1 MVCQEDSYFSCRVV
15 CARVCVCACA
25 CLKVCVHES
34 PSRSPAARSFTVS
47 MAKHC
52 VRNGMAPS
60 SRGLLCAFAWCDQ
73 VACAIIH
80 PGKACPCLFMYE
92 LAVFR
97 QMQTLIVMA
106 VTILLI
112 FFASLNDNGSA
123 RCFPSRYTSPDLVWD
138 Y

>member
-1 MVCQEDSYFSCRVV
+1 MVCQEDPYFSCRVV
-15 CARVCVCACA
+15 CARVCACT
-25 CLKVCVHES
+25 CLRACVHES

-60 SRGLLCAFAWCDQ
+60 SRGLQCSIVWWDLL
-73 VACAIIH
+73 ACAIIH
-80 PGKACPCLFMYE
+80 HGNACHCLFMYE
-92 LAVFR
+92 LAAFR
-97 QMQTLIVMA
+97 QIQILNVMA

-112 FFASLNDNGSA
+112 FFASLNDNGGA
-123 RCFPSRYTSPDLVWD
+123 RGFTSRHTSPDLVWD